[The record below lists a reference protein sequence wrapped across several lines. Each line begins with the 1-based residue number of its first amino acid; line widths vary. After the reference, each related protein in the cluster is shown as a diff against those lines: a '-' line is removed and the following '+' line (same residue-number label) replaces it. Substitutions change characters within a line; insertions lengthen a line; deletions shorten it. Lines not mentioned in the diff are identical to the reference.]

1 MPSTEEIEAHTRK
14 AVRESAPWVEALGR
28 VGHAA
33 HGGVYAT
40 VGLLAAQAALGVG
53 GTTTDSEGVLAWI
66 MEASFGRL
74 LLDVMAAGLI
84 GYAIWRF
91 VQTIRD
97 TEAKGTKPGGLLAR
111 AGFAGSGIVYLGLAV
126 SALRL
131 SIGARQAAEHD
142 AAQEWTARLLNV
154 PLGQTLVLVAG
165 LVVLGVAVGQ
175 AYCAYQA
182 EFRRNVTG
190 NDMPRALQSFLV
202 GLGRFGYAARAVV
215 FLIVG
220 VFLII
225 AALAA
230 DPGQARGFDGALTT
244 LAEQPFGPWLLLT
257 AAVGLMAY
265 GVFELAQARY
275 RRMVIR

>member
-1 MPSTEEIEAHTRK
+1 MIHERQASD
-14 AVRESAPWVEALGR
+14 
-28 VGHAA
+28 GHAIGGRNRSTYSEGGA
-33 HGGVYAT
+33 RERAVGGSTWPSRTRSAGGVYAT

-111 AGFAGSGIVYLGLAV
+111 TGFAGSGIVYLSLAV
-126 SALRL
+126 SALQF

-142 AAQEWTARLLNV
+142 AAQVWTARLLNA
-154 PLGQTLVLVAG
+154 PLGQSLVLVVG

-175 AYCAYQA
+175 AYCAYQRKFA
-182 EFRRNVTG
+182 G
-190 NDMPRALQSFLV
+190 ILRATRCPKHCS
-202 GLGRFGYAARAVV
+202 
-215 FLIVG
+215 
-220 VFLII
+220 
-225 AALAA
+225 
-230 DPGQARGFDGALTT
+230 PSS
-244 LAEQPFGPWLLLT
+244 
-257 AAVGLMAY
+257 
-265 GVFELAQARY
+265 
-275 RRMVIR
+275 